1 MNLQKILE
9 DHSAWLRGEGGKRA
23 NLSDANLRHA
33 NLRSANLGGAN
44 LSDAD
49 LSGADLRGANLS
61 GADLSNARMPGF
73 KKLEPQSLKDAATKT
88 KEWLSKGH
96 WLQNKWI
103 ATPDGAYAGTC
114 LACLH
119 GAAVY
124 VGGKFGPALSNKL
137 CELGYT
143 VEWNDKP
150 GRTLEDVLGALDQ
163 VQ

>member
-23 NLSDANLRHA
+23 NLSDANL
-33 NLRSANLGGAN
+33 
-44 LSDAD
+44 
-49 LSGADLRGANLS
+49 SGADLRGAKLS
-61 GADLSNARMPGF
+61 GADLRSANLGDADLSGAYLSDADLSNARMPGF

-143 VEWNDKP
+143 VQWNDKP
-150 GRTLEDVLGALDQ
+150 GRTLEDVLGALDK
-163 VQ
+163 VR